1 MQRRLQ
7 KFGSRIVELAGAA
20 GATDATSGFRA
31 HTREAALNLIVIN
44 RYMHTVESTIQAGL
58 GPLRIIWVLIKTN
71 PKTRESRLIG
81 SMLGYVRR
89 NARKIIRVFAV
100 YCPMRLFGAAALL
113 LAIGTVAPFSPFLRS
128 WVFDGRTDGN
138 LQSIILG
145 TILSISAVLMLAIGV
160 LGDMSGATREVSHRA
175 LVEVHEL
182 RSGKNVRSASNG

>member
-20 GATDATSGFRA
+20 GATDETSGFRA

-58 GPLRIIWVLIKTN
+58 GPLRIIWVPIKTN

-113 LAIGTVAPFSPFLRS
+113 LAIGTVAPFSRS
-128 WVFDGRTDGN
+128 SGPGCSTGGPT
-138 LQSIILG
+138 G
-145 TILSISAVLMLAIGV
+145 TCSPSSSAPSSLSLPCSCSLSACW
-160 LGDMSGATREVSHRA
+160 AT
-175 LVEVHEL
+175 
-182 RSGKNVRSASNG
+182 